1 MFMAMLL
8 CGMHCDAVEAGAPK
22 LMVRDAAGQVLES
35 ANPGKRVFAWGQNNY
50 GQSTVPAAAQG
61 SVVAIVAASYH
72 TVALKQDGSV
82 VAWGRNDFG
91 QTSVPAG
98 LSGVVAI
105 AAGAYH
111 TVALKQDGSVVAWG
125 SNDFGQ
131 TSVPTDLSS
140 VVAIAANDW
149 NTVALKQDGSVVAW
163 GRNDFGQASV
173 PKGLSRV
180 KAIAA
185 GWYHL
190 VALMQD
196 GSVVAWGGNDFG
208 QASVPKGLSGVRAIA
223 AGWFYTIA
231 LKQDGRVVAWGRNE
245 SFQASVPANLS
256 GVVAITTGGAHTVAL
271 KQDGRVVAW
280 GYNAFGDSSRVPGS
294 LHDVVAI
301 TAGDGHTVALTKDGR
316 VVAWGYNFQ
325 GQTSVPKG
333 LGVVTAIAAGRYY
346 TVAIAD
352 PLPLVFPAVQLGQAS
367 SSVLTLSNAGTLPL
381 ALSSITIT
389 GPDADQFRL
398 FAPVPASLAMDDEKA
413 LAVQFQ
419 PKRVGTLTA
428 QLHIASNDPASPD
441 FVLNLQGTATYEIAA
456 EKAGAPGAIFT
467 YAPLRLDRSTGLL
480 LHKITFTNTTGFSL
494 NGLRLIL
501 SKVASGV
508 QVYSSNA
515 GEVPGTFE
523 VIYSS
528 AIKANETITFDLVYF
543 DPKRR
548 TAESMNPVIKAEA
561 LLELEPDSL
570 PVTGTIVPLL
580 RARSTPQGP
589 TLEWNSAAGKTYV
602 VEYSDDGGT
611 TWLSAV
617 HRLSTGGT
625 RMFWLDRGQPETKT
639 KPTGV
644 PNQVGGRYYRVKRL

>member
-1 MFMAMLL
+1 MKSFSTTRLVMFMAMLL

-82 VAWGRNDFG
+82 VAWGRNDFC

-140 VVAIAANDW
+140 VVAIAANDR

-163 GRNDFGQASV
+163 GRNDFGQTSV
-173 PKGLSRV
+173 PKGLSGV

-190 VALMQD
+190 
-196 GSVVAWGGNDFG
+196 
-208 QASVPKGLSGVRAIA
+208 
-223 AGWFYTIA
+223 
-231 LKQDGRVVAWGRNE
+231 
-245 SFQASVPANLS
+245 
-256 GVVAITTGGAHTVAL
+256 VAL

-301 TAGDGHTVALTKDGR
+301 TAGDGHTVALTQDGR

-325 GQTSVPKG
+325 GQASVPNG
-333 LGVVTAIAAGRYY
+333 LGVVTTIAAGRYY

-352 PLPLVFPAVQLGQAS
+352 PLPLVFPASQLGQAS

-398 FAPVPASLAMDDEKA
+398 VAPVPMSLAMDDEKA

-419 PKRVGTLTA
+419 P
-428 QLHIASNDPASPD
+428 
-441 FVLNLQGTATYEIAA
+441 
-456 EKAGAPGAIFT
+456 
-467 YAPLRLDRSTGLL
+467 
-480 LHKITFTNTTGFSL
+480 
-494 NGLRLIL
+494 
-501 SKVASGV
+501 
-508 QVYSSNA
+508 
-515 GEVPGTFE
+515 
-523 VIYSS
+523 
-528 AIKANETITFDLVYF
+528 
-543 DPKRR
+543 
-548 TAESMNPVIKAEA
+548 
-561 LLELEPDSL
+561 
-570 PVTGTIVPLL
+570 
-580 RARSTPQGP
+580 
-589 TLEWNSAAGKTYV
+589 
-602 VEYSDDGGT
+602 
-611 TWLSAV
+611 
-617 HRLSTGGT
+617 
-625 RMFWLDRGQPETKT
+625 RG
-639 KPTGV
+639 
-644 PNQVGGRYYRVKRL
+644 